1 MNRSLNFIASSALI
15 SLLRDHENSV
25 LNFCN
30 ILLSIC
36 MNFWNFEELGLGA
49 GRKEL
54 SVSFPIS
61 QSKVP

>member
-15 SLLRDHENSV
+15 SLLRDHENSRI
-25 LNFCN
+25 NFCNN
-30 ILLSIC
+30 ILLS
-36 MNFWNFEELGLGA
+36 MNFWNFEELGA